1 MQAIHD
7 LLMSITATLFASAC
21 IVLLREMWQEV
32 EYSRSVARG
41 MNVETRSPSQWR
53 VSVALAL
60 VAWIPLL
67 VALGIVI
74 FTSGRIGVHMGE
86 TATAQVQT
94 YARVQAFGMSSRP
107 LKVSTGHG
115 RHR

>member
-7 LLMSITATLFASAC
+7 LLMSMTATLFASAC
-21 IVLLREMWQEV
+21 IVLLRDMWQEMG
-32 EYSRSVARG
+32 YRRSVARG
-41 MNVETRSPSQWR
+41 MNVETPSPSRWR

-67 VALGIVI
+67 LALGIVI
-74 FTSGRIGVHMGE
+74 LTSGRIGVHMGE
-86 TATAQVQT
+86 TPTVQVQS
-94 YARVQAFGMSSRP
+94 YARAQGFAMSSKP